1 MHGQSSLSAIDAITG
16 RRSIRRYLQKPV
28 PEETL
33 RAILEVSAR
42 APSGTNSQPWFVH
55 TVTGAARTR
64 VVEAVTE
71 AAKANNRIEDYPYMP
86 KPLPEPYKSRRRKV
100 GFDLYALYGIAK
112 DDMEARNA
120 AGLRNYEFFGAPVGL
135 FFFMERW
142 FQYGS
147 WLDSGMFCQNV
158 MVAARAF
165 GLETCPQQAW
175 CDFAHII
182 RPLLGVPD
190 NLVLMTGTS
199 LGYADPSAP
208 ENTLVTEREPV
219 DAFTT
224 FHSG

>member
-1 MHGQSSLSAIDAITG
+1 MHGQSSLSAVDAITG

-55 TVTGAARTR
+55 TVTGAARAR

-120 AGLRNYEFFGAPVGL
+120 ASLRNYEFFGAPVGL
-135 FFFMERW
+135 FFFIV
-142 FQYGS
+142 GS
-147 WLDSGMFCQNV
+147 IGCALSGDIDHLIFFRCVQGLGASSV
-158 MVAARAF
+158 MVIPRA
-165 GLETCPQQAW
+165 
-175 CDFAHII
+175 II
-182 RPLLGVPD
+182 RDLHTGIEATRLMSTVMLVFSVSPILAPLVG
-190 NLVLMTGTS
+190 
-199 LGYADPSAP
+199 
-208 ENTLVTEREPV
+208 
-219 DAFTT
+219 
-224 FHSG
+224 SG